1 MLSEVLV
8 DLQWRELNDEMNT
21 VEPMR
26 KFWLRV
32 QFTSPM
38 RQPHGLLELTV
49 EAFTGN

>member
-1 MLSEVLV
+1 
-8 DLQWRELNDEMNT
+8 MNA

-49 EAFTGN
+49 EAFAGN